1 MFFEFVTRKNE
12 KVSINIDH
20 ILFVTNLKNG
30 TCLIDVEGNDYES
43 NEGYESFSKRLN
55 QFAIQYRDKTCKT
68 YKNV

>member
-30 TCLIDVEGNDYES
+30 TCLIDVEGNDYE
-43 NEGYESFSKRLN
+43 
-55 QFAIQYRDKTCKT
+55 
-68 YKNV
+68 